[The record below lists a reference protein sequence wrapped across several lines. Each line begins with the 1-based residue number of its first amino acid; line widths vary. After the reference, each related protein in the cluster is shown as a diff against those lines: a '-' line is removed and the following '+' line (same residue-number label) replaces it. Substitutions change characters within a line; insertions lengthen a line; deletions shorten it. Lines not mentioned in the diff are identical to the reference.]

1 MLLNS
6 VILVLQETL
15 EAAVLISVLIALG
28 RQQRHA
34 PAWLVC
40 AVAMGLVFATLYAM
54 NIGIVSGWFDYVGQE
69 VVNALL
75 QILIVV
81 CIVVLFW
88 AIFHLRPIEP
98 GGQKSSA
105 TAWFRFFAAAI
116 VALAMTR
123 EGSEIVLYLGGF
135 LHQPDKLPAVLIGS
149 GIGFGIGLSVGLLLF
164 YAVTGLARP
173 RALRVA
179 VYLLALFAGN
189 MLAQSVML
197 LSQADWIAAG
207 PALWDSSAWL
217 PERSITGRLLYA
229 LVGYEATPSKWHVIS
244 YIAGFMLVVAV
255 ALHGA
260 RITKG
265 RLMAPADQ
273 A

>member
-15 EAAVLISVLIALG
+15 EAALLISVLIALS
-28 RQQRHA
+28 RQQRQTLT
-34 PAWLVC
+34 WLAC
-40 AVAMGLVFATLYAM
+40 GVAIGLVFAMLYAR
-54 NIGIVSGWFDYVGQE
+54 NIGIVSEWFDYVGQE

-81 CIVVLFW
+81 FIVVLFQ
-88 AIFHLRPIEP
+88 AVFQVRPAESCARE
-98 GGQKSSA
+98 GSSSA
-105 TAWFRFFAAAI
+105 LFRLCAVAI

-135 LHQPDKLPAVLIGS
+135 LHQPDKLQAVLLGG

-164 YAVTGLARP
+164 YAVIGLAPP
-173 RALRVA
+173 RASRVT
-179 VYLLALFAGN
+179 VCLLALFAGN
-189 MLAQSVML
+189 MLAQSMML
-197 LSQADWIAAG
+197 LSQADWITAG

-217 PERSITGRLLYA
+217 PERSMTGRLLYA

-244 YIAGFMLVVAV
+244 YIAGFMSVVAV
-255 ALHGA
+255 AVRGTHV
-260 RITKG
+260 TKS
-265 RLMAPADQ
+265 RSMTDPDQ